1 MPQNFLYPQRDQPLL
16 LPVDMR
22 EWLPEDDLVFVVL
35 DAVATLDLGGFR
47 RRYRADGH
55 GRAAFDPEM
64 MVALLLY
71 GYCQGER
78 SSRVIEKRCVR
89 DVGYRVITGGLRPD
103 HATIARFRARHEKA
117 LGGLFSQVLR
127 LLAAEGMVSLGTIS
141 LDGTKLA
148 GNAAQKA
155 NRTLPQI
162 EKLLAEAAAADAAE
176 DARLRRQSWSRADAA
191 GAGPAGRAAGAAGR
205 GPGPAGGRGPGP
217 PRRAAGQA
225 GSLGRGR
232 GGREAARRR
241 RPGDEPP
248 RPNRNNTEPRA
259 NITDP
264 DVRVMRNQK
273 GYVAGYNGQLVVTA
287 DQVIVGAMLSQHP
300 VDRTLLHPLLDTCR
314 EQLAEAGI
322 RPKLRTVLADSGYVS
337 EETFARADAD
347 GLRLLA
353 PLAKDPGRRHVRT
366 PAAGP
371 APGPAPGHRPRP
383 AAAAPSP
390 RPGRLQAPRPHRGTG
405 VRAAQDLPETDHDVP
420 PRPGRLRK
428 RMAARLHRAQP
439 AQAAPPP
446 PRGLTVNAR
455 PPEPDAKNAQDPVS
469 HPYLHSRIPSAPT
482 GFVRQAETCSRP
494 DRAEG
499 L

>member
-22 EWLPEDDLVFVVL
+22 EWLPENDLVFVVL
-35 DAVATLDLGGFR
+35 DAVATLDLGQFR

-103 HATIARFRARHEKA
+103 HATIARFRTGHHKA

-162 EKLLAEAAAADAAE
+162 DKLLAEAAAADAAE
-176 DARLRRQSWSRADAA
+176 DARLGGEWDEPTPRALARRAERRERLAQARDRLAAEDQARRDAQRAKQEAWEAAAAA
-191 GAGPAGRAAGAAGR
+191 GERR
-205 GPGPAGGRGPGP
+205 GH
-217 PRRAAGQA
+217 
-225 GSLGRGR
+225 
-232 GGREAARRR
+232 

-248 RPNRNNTEPRA
+248 RANRNNTEPRA

-264 DVRVMRNQK
+264 DCRVMRNQK

-300 VDRTLLHPLLDTCR
+300 VDRTLLHPLLDRCR
-314 EQLAEAGI
+314 DQLAAAGI

-337 EETFARADAD
+337 EDNFARADAD

-353 PLAKDPGRRHVRT
+353 PLAKDPARRY
-366 PAAGP
+366 
-371 APGPAPGHRPRP
+371 
-383 AAAAPSP
+383 
-390 RPGRLQAPRPHRGTG
+390 
-405 VRAAQDLPETDHDVP
+405 VRAP
-420 PRPGRLRK
+420 
-428 RMAARLHRAQP
+428 
-439 AQAAPPP
+439 
-446 PRGLTVNAR
+446 
-455 PPEPDAKNAQDPVS
+455 
-469 HPYLHSRIPSAPT
+469 
-482 GFVRQAETCSRP
+482 
-494 DRAEG
+494 
-499 L
+499 

>member
-1 MPQNFLYPQRDQPLL
+1 MPQNFLRPQRDQPLL

-35 DAVATLDLGGFR
+35 DAVATVDLGEFCC
-47 RRYRADGH
+47 RYRADGH

-103 HATIARFRARHEKA
+103 HATIARFRARHQEA

-127 LLAAEGMVSLGTIS
+127 LLAAEGMVSLGVLS

-162 EKLLAEAAAADAAE
+162 EKLLEEAAAADAAE
-176 DARLRRQSWSRADAA
+176 DARFGDAA
-191 GAGPAGRAAGAAGR
+191 GEPTPRALARRAERRQRLAAARDRLAAEDQARRDVQRAKQQAWDAAAAAGKRR
-205 GPGPAGGRGPGP
+205 G
-217 PRRAAGQA
+217 
-225 GSLGRGR
+225 
-232 GGREAARRR
+232 R
-241 RPGDEPP
+241 RPGDEP
-248 RPNRNNTEPRA
+248 RANRAGTEPRA

-287 DQVIVGAMLSQHP
+287 DQVIVGAMLSWHP

-314 EQLAEAGI
+314 QQLTAAGI
-322 RPKLRTVLADSGYVS
+322 GPKLRTVLADAGYAS
-337 EETFARADAD
+337 EDNFTGAEQQK
-347 GLRLLA
+347 LRLLV
-353 PLAKDPGRRHVRT
+353 PLAKDPDKHRARS
-366 PAAGP
+366 PARQRDLARLP
-371 APGPAPGHRPRP
+371 AT
-383 AAAAPSP
+383 AAAV
-390 RPGRLQAPRPHRGTG
+390 RRMRHHRG
-405 VRAAQDLPETDHDVP
+405 RADYKL
-420 PRPGRLRK
+420 
-428 RMAARLHRAQP
+428 RAQTVEP
-439 AQAAPPP
+439 VFGQIKTCQKLTMMSR
-446 PRGLTVNAR
+446 RGL
-455 PPEPDAKNAQDPVS
+455 DA
-469 HPYLHSRIPSAPT
+469 
-482 GFVRQAETCSRP
+482 
-494 DRAEG
+494 
-499 L
+499 